1 MRLAFVGAE
10 EIGLVGS
17 QYYVSQ
23 LTENEVERSIG
34 NFNMDMVGTSWE
46 NGFAIFMNTV
56 DGQANIV
63 SETAAATAERIGTPS
78 ELVLYQRGSV
88 RSCFIPRRRHCCC

>member
-1 MRLAFVGAE
+1 MGAE

-23 LTENEVERSIG
+23 LTENEVNRSIG

-46 NGFAIFMNTV
+46 NATAIFMNTV

-63 SETAAATAERIGTPS
+63 SETAAADGRKNRYT
-78 ELVLYQRGSV
+78 
-88 RSCFIPRRRHCCC
+88 F